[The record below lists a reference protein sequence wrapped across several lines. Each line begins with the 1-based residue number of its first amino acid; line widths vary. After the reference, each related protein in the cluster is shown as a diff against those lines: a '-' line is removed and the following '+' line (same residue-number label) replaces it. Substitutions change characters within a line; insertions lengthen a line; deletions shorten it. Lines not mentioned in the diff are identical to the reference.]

1 MRRILVRWL
10 INAIALYVAIYVLGD
25 TRIGYDG
32 GWGGLFTMA
41 AIIGLV
47 NAVIGPFLKFL
58 SCPLIILTLGLFT
71 LIINAVRRNPIPCR
85 QLRVRFSSLP
95 DHLGGQYPA
104 HAAHRRTGQ
113 EKALVHDSIEP
124 MPARSHC
131 YLFPRLA
138 IWPFAIL

>member
-10 INAIALYVAIYVLGD
+10 INAIALYIAIFILGD

-47 NAVIGPFLKFL
+47 NAVIGPFLKLL

-71 LIINAVRRNPIPCR
+71 LIINAVLLQVAASFGNLVGIPFHVNSFGSAF
-85 QLRVRFSSLP
+85 L
-95 DHLGGQYPA
+95 
-104 HAAHRRTGQ
+104 AALIIS
-113 EKALVHDSIEP
+113 AVSILLTLLIGE
-124 MPARSHC
+124 PARKKH
-131 YLFPRLA
+131 
-138 IWPFAIL
+138 

>member
-1 MRRILVRWL
+1 MRRIFVRWL

-71 LIINAVRRNPIPCR
+71 LIINAVLLQVAASFGNLVGIPFH
-85 QLRVRFSSLP
+85 LDSFGSAFLASLIIS
-95 DHLGGQYPA
+95 A
-104 HAAHRRTGQ
+104 
-113 EKALVHDSIEP
+113 VSILLTILIGE
-124 MPARSHC
+124 PARKKH
-131 YLFPRLA
+131 
-138 IWPFAIL
+138 

>member
-41 AIIGLV
+41 AIVGLV

-71 LIINAVRRNPIPCR
+71 LIINAVLLQVAASFGNLVGIPFH
-85 QLRVRFSSLP
+85 LDSFGSAFLASLIIS
-95 DHLGGQYPA
+95 A
-104 HAAHRRTGQ
+104 
-113 EKALVHDSIEP
+113 VSILLTILIGE
-124 MPARSHC
+124 PARKKH
-131 YLFPRLA
+131 
-138 IWPFAIL
+138 

>member
-10 INAIALYVAIYVLGD
+10 INAIALYVAIYILGD

-71 LIINAVRRNPIPCR
+71 LIINAVLLQMAASFGNLVGIPFHIDNFGSAV
-85 QLRVRFSSLP
+85 LASLIIS
-95 DHLGGQYPA
+95 A
-104 HAAHRRTGQ
+104 
-113 EKALVHDSIEP
+113 VSILLTILIGE
-124 MPARSHC
+124 PARK
-131 YLFPRLA
+131 RR
-138 IWPFAIL
+138 

>member
-10 INAIALYVAIYVLGD
+10 INAIALYVAIYILGD

-32 GWGGLFTMA
+32 GWGGLFTLA

-71 LIINAVRRNPIPCR
+71 LVINAVLLQIAASFGNLVGISF
-85 QLRVRFSSLP
+85 RVDSFGSAVLASLIIS
-95 DHLGGQYPA
+95 A
-104 HAAHRRTGQ
+104 
-113 EKALVHDSIEP
+113 VSILLTLLIGK
-124 MPARSHC
+124 PARKK
-131 YLFPRLA
+131 R
-138 IWPFAIL
+138 

>member
-1 MRRILVRWL
+1 MRRIVVRWL

-41 AIIGLV
+41 AIVGLV

-71 LIINAVRRNPIPCR
+71 LIINAVLLQVAASFGNIVGIPFHVDNFGSAF
-85 QLRVRFSSLP
+85 LASLIIS
-95 DHLGGQYPA
+95 A
-104 HAAHRRTGQ
+104 
-113 EKALVHDSIEP
+113 VSILLTLLIGE
-124 MPARSHC
+124 PARKK
-131 YLFPRLA
+131 R
-138 IWPFAIL
+138 

>member
-32 GWGGLFTMA
+32 KWGGLFTMA

-71 LIINAVRRNPIPCR
+71 LIINAVLLQVAASFGNIVGIPFHVDNFGSAF
-85 QLRVRFSSLP
+85 LASLIIS
-95 DHLGGQYPA
+95 A
-104 HAAHRRTGQ
+104 
-113 EKALVHDSIEP
+113 VSILLTLLIGE
-124 MPARSHC
+124 PARKK
-131 YLFPRLA
+131 R
-138 IWPFAIL
+138 

>member
-71 LIINAVRRNPIPCR
+71 LIINAVLLQVAASFGNIVGIPFHVDNFGSAF
-85 QLRVRFSSLP
+85 LASLIIS
-95 DHLGGQYPA
+95 A
-104 HAAHRRTGQ
+104 
-113 EKALVHDSIEP
+113 VSILLTLLIGE
-124 MPARSHC
+124 PARKK
-131 YLFPRLA
+131 R
-138 IWPFAIL
+138 

>member
-10 INAIALYVAIYVLGD
+10 INAIALYVAIYILGD
-25 TRIGYDG
+25 TRIGHDG

-71 LIINAVRRNPIPCR
+71 LVINAVLLQVAASFGNIVGISFH
-85 QLRVRFSSLP
+85 LDNFGSAFLASLIIS
-95 DHLGGQYPA
+95 A
-104 HAAHRRTGQ
+104 
-113 EKALVHDSIEP
+113 VSILLTLLIGK
-124 MPARSHC
+124 PARKK
-131 YLFPRLA
+131 R
-138 IWPFAIL
+138 

>member
-10 INAIALYVAIYVLGD
+10 INAIALYVAIFILGD

-47 NAVIGPFLKFL
+47 NAVIGPFLKLL

-71 LIINAVRRNPIPCR
+71 LIINAVLLQVAASFGNLVGIPFHVDSFGSAI
-85 QLRVRFSSLP
+85 LASLIIS
-95 DHLGGQYPA
+95 A
-104 HAAHRRTGQ
+104 
-113 EKALVHDSIEP
+113 VSILLTLLIGE
-124 MPARSHC
+124 PARKKH
-131 YLFPRLA
+131 
-138 IWPFAIL
+138 

>member
-41 AIIGLV
+41 AIVGLV

-71 LIINAVRRNPIPCR
+71 LIINAVLLQVAASFGNIVGIPFHVDNFGSAF
-85 QLRVRFSSLP
+85 LASLIIS
-95 DHLGGQYPA
+95 A
-104 HAAHRRTGQ
+104 
-113 EKALVHDSIEP
+113 VSILLTLLIGE
-124 MPARSHC
+124 PARKK
-131 YLFPRLA
+131 R
-138 IWPFAIL
+138 